1 MTKKMSLIISVL
13 CTLIMFSACSSQK
26 KIASEP
32 NYKQISKQL
41 EKDGFTIVGLTT
53 LEYAVNQHLVNLA
66 KGGKEIIGNAEGF
79 KSENVGRQ
87 VAKNNAIIDY
97 ASTEIIKLKGK
108 ITSSTFSEGVP
119 QTEFE
124 KFYAAYQRKI
134 QMDLDG
140 ILTESFSI
148 IKQKDVVSQYR
159 IYFIADENKAKTLR
173 LDALKRA
180 VVETQT
186 IQKYATEIEKFI
198 NDEE

>member
-1 MTKKMSLIISVL
+1 MTKKLTLIICVL
-13 CTLIMFSACSSQK
+13 CTLIIFYACSSQK

-32 NYKQISKQL
+32 SYKQISKQL
-41 EKDGFTIVGLTT
+41 EKDGFQIVGLTT
-53 LEYAVNQHLVNLA
+53 LDYAVNQHLINLT
-66 KGGKEIIGNAEGF
+66 KGGNEIVGKAEGF

-87 VAKNNAIIDY
+87 VAENNAITYY
-97 ASTEIIKLKGK
+97 ATKETTTLKGK
-108 ITSSTFSEGVP
+108 VTSSTFSEGVP

-140 ILTESFSI
+140 ILTESFSV
-148 IKQKDVVSQYR
+148 IKQKDGAKEYR
-159 IYFIADENKAKTLR
+159 IYFIADENKSKTLR
-173 LDALKRA
+173 LEALKRA

>member
-1 MTKKMSLIISVL
+1 MTKKLTSIICVL
-13 CTLIMFSACSSQK
+13 CTLIIFSACSSQK

-41 EKDGFTIVGLTT
+41 EKDGFKIVGLTT
-53 LEYAVNQHLVNLA
+53 LDYAVNQHLVNLA
-66 KGGKEIIGNAEGF
+66 KGGKEIIGNAKGF

-87 VAKNNAIIDY
+87 VAQNNAIIDY
-97 ASTEIIKLKGK
+97 ASAEIIKLKGK
-108 ITSSTFSEGVP
+108 VTSSTFSEGVP

-148 IKQKDVVSQYR
+148 IKQKDGAKEYR

-173 LDALKRA
+173 LEALKRA
-180 VVETQT
+180 
-186 IQKYATEIEKFI
+186 EIGRAHV
-198 NDEE
+198 